1 VDRFLH
7 VQAAS
12 GVLLMAATLVAM
24 VWANSRWAHLYT
36 ELWHTPV
43 VLGVGSFISTRD
55 LHFWVNDGLMVI
67 FFFVVGLE
75 IRREVHG
82 GELSELKRAALPMAA
97 ALGGMVVPA
106 GLYLA
111 VAGQIPEARSGWGVP
126 MATDIA
132 FAVGILALLGRRVPP
147 AMRVLLLAL
156 AIMDDIG
163 AILVIAVFYSDGVQV
178 AGLLVAGV
186 GVAAV
191 AIMQWAGV
199 RSPAAYVAPGLV
211 VWTGMLTAGI
221 HPTIAGVIMGL
232 LTPAVPWFGPE
243 GLLEE
248 AGRALNTVEREP
260 AGGDT
265 RTLQDAVR
273 RIGVAQREALPP
285 VIRLEAALHPWVAF
299 LIMPIFALANAG
311 VPLGGMDSGTTGST
325 QLAVGVVLGLVVGK
339 PLGIVLAS
347 LLAVK
352 LRLATLPRGVHWQGL
367 LVLGCVGG
375 VGFTMALFIASL
387 GFTEE
392 AQLGVAKLAV
402 LVGSALAACL
412 GLGLGVLLLPREHSV
427 DAAATGE
434 EAERSTEG

>member
-1 VDRFLH
+1 MDRFLH

-147 AMRVLLLAL
+147 AMRVLLVAL

-199 RSPAAYVAPGLV
+199 RSPAAGRVVFSWVRVYAP
-211 VWTGMLTAGI
+211 
-221 HPTIAGVIMGL
+221 P
-232 LTPAVPWFGPE
+232 
-243 GLLEE
+243 
-248 AGRALNTVEREP
+248 
-260 AGGDT
+260 
-265 RTLQDAVR
+265 
-273 RIGVAQREALPP
+273 
-285 VIRLEAALHPWVAF
+285 
-299 LIMPIFALANAG
+299 
-311 VPLGGMDSGTTGST
+311 
-325 QLAVGVVLGLVVGK
+325 
-339 PLGIVLAS
+339 
-347 LLAVK
+347 
-352 LRLATLPRGVHWQGL
+352 
-367 LVLGCVGG
+367 
-375 VGFTMALFIASL
+375 
-387 GFTEE
+387 
-392 AQLGVAKLAV
+392 
-402 LVGSALAACL
+402 
-412 GLGLGVLLLPREHSV
+412 
-427 DAAATGE
+427 
-434 EAERSTEG
+434 